1 MNRREA
7 AFHSSAE
14 QYRAQA
20 KLDRNSADFES
31 NEDDRA
37 KLLVSA
43 RKYEQLAISL
53 EQMRSTRR

>member
-14 QYRAQA
+14 QYRARA
-20 KLDRNSADFES
+20 KLARNSADFES
-31 NEDDRA
+31 SEDDRA

-43 RKYEQLAISL
+43 REYERLAISL
-53 EQMRSTRR
+53 EQMRATRR